1 MAPLSKCCCCSLQ
14 AGVITI
20 GALGLVFPTIGAG
33 VVIYL
38 MVLMGAATV
47 AVQTS
52 RSEQDKQ
59 VEDMK
64 NLMNAFGGADNE
76 EHQKNLANY
85 DLAKDN
91 ADNLLGMGWGI
102 LLAVAVVLILYILMN
117 VLLIIGAATSKPGL
131 LIPWMAYTVL
141 AMILNGCGLA
151 YQAVA
156 VSFNIALLFQLIV
169 FVGLTGFMLLC
180 VFSLYQEI
188 NERPHQDYQQP
199 MQKM

>member
-33 VVIYL
+33 IVIYL
-38 MVLMGAATV
+38 MVLMGAATI
-47 AVQTS
+47 AVQTAKS
-52 RSEQDKQ
+52 DQDKQ
-59 VEDMK
+59 LEGMT
-64 NLMNAFGGADNE
+64 NIMNAMGGAGDE
-76 EHQKNLANY
+76 ELQKSIADY
-85 DLAKDN
+85 GAAKDN

-156 VSFNIALLFQLIV
+156 VSFSVPLLLQLIV